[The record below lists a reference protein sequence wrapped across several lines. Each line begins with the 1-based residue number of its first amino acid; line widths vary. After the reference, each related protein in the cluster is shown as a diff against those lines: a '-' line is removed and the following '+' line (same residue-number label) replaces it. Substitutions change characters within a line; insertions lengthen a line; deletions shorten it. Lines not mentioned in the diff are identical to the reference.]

1 MLSRSRRR
9 SILFAFETHFRRNR
23 ERHRTGGGWHPTPVR
38 GHRLRATYRRRAVR
52 EAGAGLPRRRPGRR
66 RSPAGGTG
74 SGRRPASGA
83 RAVLTLAARGVIGAG
98 FALPRDAGRRPALQ
112 RGFCWE
118 GYALLPRFARRA
130 DQRSAFQ
137 AVPALLR
144 WEGWEFRP
152 LCPRCGS
159 ASSALVSRSR
169 AMPVGDR
176 RSAVAPSA
184 RGAIRGFAPL
194 CGAVPAGGRRS

>member
-1 MLSRSRRR
+1 MPSFRQTTSRSRRIVT
-9 SILFAFETHFRRNR
+9 SSASNSTWRRMAP
-23 ERHRTGGGWHPTPVR
+23 ERGR
-38 GHRLRATYRRRAVR
+38 RRRAR
-52 EAGAGLPRRRPGRR
+52 EPGRLPPPRHHERGGAGAPRRRPGRR

-83 RAVLTLAARGVIGAG
+83 RAVLMLAERGVIGAG

-130 DQRSAFQ
+130 DQTAFQ

-152 LCPRCGS
+152 LCARCGS
-159 ASSALVSRSR
+159 ASSAQVSRSR